1 MEFLPQVT
9 VFLAQN
15 EGTAETTAYMIAGFA
30 IIFGVMALYLSSIAI
45 RTRNQKRE
53 MELLDSIAQEKESN

>member
-1 MEFLPQVT
+1 MEFFTRVT
-9 VFLAQN
+9 AFFAQN

-53 MELLDSIAQEKESN
+53 MELLESIAQDKEPN

>member
-1 MEFLPQVT
+1 
-9 VFLAQN
+9 
-15 EGTAETTAYMIAGFA
+15 MIAGFA